1 MINAITKF
9 MQGPVYS
16 GNQFTKDFYG
26 GGVGDEMERQQG
38 LFQNLYQQGQNL
50 SEGNIPQ
57 AVRQQLYS
65 TGQDSSAEQAM
76 LGTRNMMAMGADPS
90 SGQGGMM
97 QAILQ
102 NQARNN
108 ATNQM
113 ANMIPQFMNQGYN
126 LQQQGLKGM
135 GDLLSQ
141 RQGVN
146 VGRQNLIQSNL
157 ADRSNIRRSLIGGA
171 AGMLF
176 DPENNFETLRNVGKI
191 GGDLLN
197 QGSSFAG
204 RIGGGL
210 YDQAVGIFT

>member
-1 MINAITKF
+1 MFNAIAKF

-16 GNQFTKDFYG
+16 GNQFERDFYR

-38 LFQNLYQQGQNL
+38 LFQNLYQQGQEL

-65 TGQDSSAEQAM
+65 TGQDSAAEQAM

-135 GDLLSQ
+135 ADLLSQ

-146 VGRQNLIQSNL
+146 VGRQNLIQANL
-157 ADRSNIRRSLIGGA
+157 ADRAGIRRDLLSTAG
-171 AGMLF
+171 GMLLNPA
-176 DPENNFETLRNVGKI
+176 DNFQTLKNVGKI
-191 GGDLLN
+191 GGSL
-197 QGSSFAG
+197 F
-204 RIGGGL
+204 
-210 YDQAVGIFT
+210 DQAVGMFT